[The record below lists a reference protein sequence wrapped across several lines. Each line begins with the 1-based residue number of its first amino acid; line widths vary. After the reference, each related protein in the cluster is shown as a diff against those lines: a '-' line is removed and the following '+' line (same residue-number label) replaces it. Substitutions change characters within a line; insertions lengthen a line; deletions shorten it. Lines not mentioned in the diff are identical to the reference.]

1 MLILALDTSSAGG
14 SGALLR
20 HGRGP
25 VVRGGDP
32 SRSHGEQLPG
42 QLMTMLDDEAVAL
55 HDVDLFAV
63 SIGPGSF
70 TGLRVG
76 IATIQGLALASGKPV
91 VPVSTFEA
99 LAWQARTASEPV
111 ATWIDAHR
119 GEVFAALF
127 SPGRQLLCEPS
138 SVTPAATLD
147 AWSTELGKANAIQFV
162 GSGAVRYQDV
172 LEQRLGARAIV
183 ASDVPLLAGAI
194 AEIAATEPSRGVR
207 PHAIAPLYVRRPDAE
222 LARDRAGRR

>member
-1 MLILALDTSSAGG
+1 
-14 SGALLR
+14 
-20 HGRGP
+20 
-25 VVRGGDP
+25 
-32 SRSHGEQLPG
+32 
-42 QLMTMLDDEAVAL
+42 MTVLEDEGVAL

-63 SIGPGSF
+63 SVGPGSF

-76 IATIQGLALASGKPV
+76 IATMQGLALASGKPV
-91 VPVSTFEA
+91 APVSTFDA
-99 LAWQARTASEPV
+99 LAWHMRAASEPV
-111 ATWIDAHR
+111 ATWIDARR

-127 SPGRQLLCEPS
+127 SPKRQLICEPS

-147 AWSTELGKANAIQFV
+147 AWSTELGSANAIQFV

-172 LEQRLGARAIV
+172 LERRLGSRAIV

-194 AEIAATEPSRGVR
+194 AEIAATDPLRAVR
-207 PHAIAPLYVRRPDAE
+207 PHALAPLYVRRPDAE